1 MHLERLVFHHERF
14 PTRDAYPFNLEIFH
28 STKTLEFSTPVTFFV
43 GENGSGKSTLLRAIA
58 RRCGIHIWEGL
69 ERARLSNNP
78 FEEELHNYIEV
89 CWSGAPVPGS
99 FFAAELF
106 RGFSQSVDEW
116 AINDPEVLQTYGGKS
131 LLVQSHGQSH
141 LAFFTNRFRLEG
153 LYLLDEP
160 ENALSPKSQLL
171 FLELLRKFSES
182 GVSQFILSTHS
193 PILLS
198 LPGARIYCFDRPPLK
213 PVEYED
219 TEHFQVYQRFFEQ
232 YRTARGPGR

>member
-1 MHLERLVFHHERF
+1 MHLQSLVFHPERF
-14 PTRDAYPFNLEIFH
+14 PTRDSYPFDLELLR
-28 STKTLEFSTPVTFFV
+28 STEMLEFSTPVTFFV
-43 GENGSGKSTLLRAIA
+43 GENGSGKSTVLRAIA

-78 FEEELHNYIEV
+78 FEEELYKYIEV
-89 CWSGAPVPGS
+89 RWSGEPVPGS

-141 LAFFTNRFRLEG
+141 LAFFSNRFRIEG

-171 FLELLRKFSES
+171 FLDLLEEFSKS
-182 GVSQFILSTHS
+182 GVSQFILATHS
-193 PILLS
+193 PLLLS
-198 LPGARIYCFDRPPLK
+198 LPGACIYCFDRLPLK
-213 PVEYED
+213 PIEYED
-219 TEHFQVYQRFFEQ
+219 TEHFQVYKRFFER
-232 YRTARGPGR
+232 YRAGGSPGR

>member
-1 MHLERLVFHHERF
+1 MHLESLVFHPDRF
-14 PTRDAYPFNLEIFH
+14 PSQEAYPFNLEIFR
-28 STKTLEFSTPVTFFV
+28 STKALEFPAPVTFFV

-78 FEEELHNYIEV
+78 FEEELYKYIEV
-89 CWSGAPVPGS
+89 RWSRAPVPGS

-106 RGFSQSVDEW
+106 RSFSQSVDEW
-116 AINDPEVLQTYGGKS
+116 AINDPEVLHTYGGKS

-141 LAFFTNRFRLEG
+141 LAFFTHRFRLEG

-171 FLELLRKFSES
+171 FLDLLRKFSKT
-182 GVSQFILSTHS
+182 GISQFILATHS
-193 PILLS
+193 PLLLS
-198 LPGARIYCFDRPPLK
+198 LQGARIYCFDRLPLK
-213 PVEYED
+213 PIDYEH
-219 TEHFQVYQRFFEQ
+219 TEHFRVYRKFFEQ
-232 YRTARGPGR
+232 YRAAGGSSR

>member
-14 PTRDAYPFNLEIFH
+14 PTQDAYPFNLEILR
-28 STKTLEFSTPVTFFV
+28 STETLEFSTPITFFV

-89 CWSGAPVPGS
+89 RWRRAPVPGS

-116 AINDPEVLQTYGGKS
+116 AINDPEVLETYGGKS

-141 LAFFTNRFRLEG
+141 LAFFTHRFRIEG

-171 FLELLRKFSES
+171 FLDLLQKFAKS
-182 GVSQFILSTHS
+182 GVSQFILATHS
-193 PILLS
+193 PLLLS
-198 LPGARIYCFDRPPLK
+198 LAGAIIYCFDRLPLK
-213 PVEYED
+213 PIGYED
-219 TEHFQVYQRFFEQ
+219 TEHFQVYKRFFEQ
-232 YRTARGPGR
+232 YRAARGPSC